1 MNFLISRKVE
11 EFKKNKS
18 GKWAIFTQYLFPLS
32 LFVAS
37 NVLHLLEKT
46 INNFTTKLLITS
58 FPKNREF
65 QKLKWISIYAFSKKN
80 TSCSCTKTCRYYG
93 TCCIDAFFNSN
104 VTSVKEY
111 VDIFRNM
118 TKIKNMS
125 KNYLLLI
132 SKLIL

>member
-65 QKLKWISIYAFSKKN
+65 QKLKWISIYAFSKK
-80 TSCSCTKTCRYYG
+80 TLPAVVQRLADTMEHVALMLFSTAMLRQ
-93 TCCIDAFFNSN
+93 
-104 VTSVKEY
+104 
-111 VDIFRNM
+111 
-118 TKIKNMS
+118 
-125 KNYLLLI
+125 
-132 SKLIL
+132 